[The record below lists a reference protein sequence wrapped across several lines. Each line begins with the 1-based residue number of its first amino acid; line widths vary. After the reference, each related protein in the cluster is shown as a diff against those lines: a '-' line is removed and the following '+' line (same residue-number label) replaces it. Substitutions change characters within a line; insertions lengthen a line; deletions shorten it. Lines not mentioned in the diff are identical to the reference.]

1 MANRSFYL
9 LIFAGFVISGCT
21 LGPDY
26 SRPNTPL
33 TGGEGYKNLPA
44 EWSTEDANGIGRWW
58 ESFGDPVTNDLV
70 ETALANNYDL
80 KKAASR
86 VIESEALLKASH
98 GIRLPDVSYSANR
111 SRSKFSFVSPAGR
124 SSFISKNY
132 TQNLSISYVMDIF
145 GKLKRNEQAALAD
158 LYASSESR
166 RALAHSIAAQVVQ
179 GRIRVATQQRL
190 LATAINNI
198 KSRENT
204 LKVVE
209 RRYNNGLTSPLDVY
223 LARENLAAAQVAE
236 PLIRQSLLL
245 AQHSLDVL
253 CGRLAGGEGVLPEVL
268 PDMQPPGPVP
278 AGLPIAL
285 LDRRP
290 DVRAAE
296 MQLAAATERIG
307 VSIAEMFPDFT
318 LTATGGYSSGS
329 FRMLSATENEVY
341 SFLVNLAAPIYKGG
355 SLKARVKAAEARRDQ
370 AISNYG
376 QVILTAF
383 REVEDA
389 LVRQRELYTQSELLK
404 VRHKEALRG
413 EKLAQDRYSKGLE
426 NVLVILDTE
435 RRRRRAE
442 DELTVTMG
450 QLYDARVSLF
460 LALGGDWELDLANE
474 KESGVND
481 E

>member
-1 MANRSFYL
+1 MNSLSFQI
-9 LIFAGFVISGCT
+9 LILAGILISGCT

-33 TGGEGYKNLPA
+33 TGAEGYTNLPA
-44 EWSTEDANGIGRWW
+44 EWSIADVNDIGRWW

-70 ETALANNYDL
+70 EAALANNYDL

-86 VIESEALLKASH
+86 VVESEALLRASH
-98 GIRLPDVSYSANR
+98 GIRLPNVSYSASKVR
-111 SRSKFSFVSPAGR
+111 TKFSFIAPGGR
-124 SSFISKNY
+124 ASFISQNY
-132 TQNLSISYVMDIF
+132 DQNLRISYVMDIF

-158 LYASSESR
+158 LYASSEAR
-166 RALAHSIAAQVVQ
+166 RALSHSIVAQVVQ

-190 LATAINNI
+190 LSSAVSNI
-198 KSRENT
+198 KSRGNT

-209 RRYNNGLTSPLDVY
+209 RRYNNGLTSSLDVY
-223 LARENLAAAQVAE
+223 LARENLAAAQAAE
-236 PLIRQSLLL
+236 PLVRQSLIL

-253 CGRLAGGEGVLPEVL
+253 CGRLAGAEGVLPEVL

-278 AGLPIAL
+278 VGLPAAL

-296 MQLAAATERIG
+296 MQLAAATELIG
-307 VSIAEMFPDFT
+307 ASIAEMFPDFT
-318 LTATGGYSSGS
+318 LTATGGYSSDS
-329 FRMLSATENEVY
+329 YRMLSATENQVY
-341 SFLVNLAAPIYKGG
+341 SFLMNLAAPIYKGG
-355 SLKARVKAAEARRDQ
+355 SLKARVEAAEARRDQ

-389 LVRQRELYTQSELLK
+389 LVRQRELFTQTELLK
-404 VRHKEALRG
+404 IRHTEALRG

-426 NVLVILDTE
+426 SVLVILDTE

-450 QLYDARVSLF
+450 RLYGARVALF
-460 LALGGDWELDLANE
+460 LALGGDWQINTNE
-474 KESGVND
+474 TGVND
-481 E
+481 G